1 MRDFHFLLIKLIKI
15 VEIKSAKDRDYKG
28 VPIMVKYWGRHQS
41 SEFSVGVR
49 TIFFIVLNSPIEAP
63 QDFHEIEG
71 KYQGQEKSSEF
82 SSVIRDFK
90 MWWLY
95 SGYNSDSGSTKKLI
109 TKFCERNLMLHKKL
123 C

>member
-15 VEIKSAKDRDYKG
+15 IEIKSAKDRDYNG
-28 VPIMVKYWGRHQS
+28 ARIMVKYWGRHQS